1 MFLLFPHPPF
11 FSPLTLRL
19 PSLTNTRP
27 HEPSAF
33 PHPPGRCA
41 CGTTCSKSIGRA
53 PLPAASMT
61 IRSARSCTSDTTS
74 PSPSC
79 HPYRMYSS
87 ASSARL
93 RTWSEARGIS
103 MAPPW
108 RLAKRT
114 TSPGGGSGTRAL
126 APAHGAR
133 HTAHGTRRTA
143 HSRHRTATGHRST
156 HASLP
161 ATSPFTIDMAG
172 LETNGVMGSTCASAH
187 STRWPHHLALSQS
200 PYAKSDMPLLSRSS
214 SRSTTS
220 PPPTLNLPTPS
231 LSPSL
236 SLPLRLPLPLPLSL
250 PP

>member
-1 MFLLFPHPPF
+1 MWNDVLKEHWTRAITSRLDDHQIRSLLHQRHYV
-11 FSPLTLRL
+11 SLTKL
-19 PSLTNTRP
+19 PSLQNVLVSEFCSIEDMVRGAR
-27 HEPSAF
+27 HL
-33 PHPPGRCA
+33 H
-41 CGTTCSKSIGRA
+41 GT
-53 PLPAASMT
+53 
-61 IRSARSCTSDTTS
+61 
-74 PSPSC
+74 
-79 HPYRMYSS
+79 
-87 ASSARL
+87 
-93 RTWSEARGIS
+93 S
-103 MAPPW
+103 MASRETHHQPRGRNSRSRPCA
-108 RLAKRT
+108 RRT
-114 TSPGGGSGTRAL
+114 
-126 APAHGAR
+126 AHGAR
-133 HTAHGTRRTA
+133 RTAYGPWHMRMA

-220 PPPTLNLPTPS
+220 PPPTLNLATPS

-236 SLPLRLPLPLPLSL
+236 SLPLPLPLSL